1 MLVAFGGV
9 LAALGLYLA
18 FVIRIRRQTLR
29 VVRRRGRVPASSA
42 SPFQIRSGE
51 FPGTISIADYFH
63 SLQLLGG
70 SLSLQSLLTAVLER
84 YGLSLALPFAL
95 LIPADLLPLDN
106 RYLVKPKALAESLM
120 SSVCLGGICVM
131 AKEIGRHAHFE
142 LTADGE
148 NHQGEPHSAV
158 DKMERGSGD
167 ARVLEVLGRQENVIE
182 MDAVEML
189 VEKIKM
195 KYGLD
200 PRGVPR
206 EISPASLPGL
216 RFGNTGLP
224 YLFEVDQERKNEV
237 MSTICNRLCGNVL
250 LHEPGVSDSA
260 FVAVVAGCRATTLED
275 FIELLEKTGH
285 RVSMEIRTNITS
297 MGIGLSVLDRHDPTT
312 EALNVPMCFPI
323 RTNIVVPVPKTGNAG
338 SREFQRHT
346 ELVSL
351 MTHAAV
357 FVEIAGP
364 IIQYAKLEWCLNVNG
379 MTGFQGA
386 LRSFTPNRLFPES
399 IALHALIANLVQVS
413 AVWQDPGKQTLA
425 RTSFTRPIYFP
436 VGKSV
441 PELLA

>member
-29 VVRRRGRVPASSA
+29 VVRRRGRVSAASS

-51 FPGTISIADYFH
+51 FPGTISIVDYFH

-70 SLSLQSLLTAVLER
+70 SLSLQSLLTAILER

-95 LIPADLLPLDN
+95 LLPADLLPLDN

-120 SSVCLGGICVM
+120 SSVCLGAICVV

-158 DKMERGSGD
+158 DKMERGTGN
-167 ARVLEVLGRQENVIE
+167 ARVFEVLGRQENVIE
-182 MDAVEML
+182 IDVVDML
-189 VEKIKM
+189 VERIKM

-224 YLFEVDQERKNEV
+224 YLFEVDQERMNEV

-250 LHEPGVSDSA
+250 HEASVSGSA
-260 FVAVVAGCRATTLED
+260 FVAVVEGSRATTLEA
-275 FIELLEKTGH
+275 FIELLEKVGH

-323 RTNIVVPVPKTGNAG
+323 RTNIVVPVHQTGNAG
-338 SREFQRHT
+338 SQEFQRHT

-357 FVEIAGP
+357 FVEITGP
-364 IIQYAKLEWCLNVNG
+364 IVKYAKLEWCLNVNG

-386 LRSFTPNRLFPES
+386 FRTFTPNRLFPES

-413 AVWQDPGKQTLA
+413 KVWQDPGKQIQA
-425 RTSFTRPIYFP
+425 RTLFTRPIYFP

-441 PELLA
+441 LELLA